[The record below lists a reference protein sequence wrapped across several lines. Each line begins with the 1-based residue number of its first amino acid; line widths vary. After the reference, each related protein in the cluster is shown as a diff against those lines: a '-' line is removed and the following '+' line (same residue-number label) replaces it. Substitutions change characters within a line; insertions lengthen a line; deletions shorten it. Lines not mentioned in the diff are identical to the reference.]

1 MEYDID
7 KVDEVVLALLNLT
20 SFKFGEGW
28 SAWKGH
34 DWDVL
39 DRLHEQ
45 GFISN
50 PRSRAKSVR
59 LTEEGRRRSQELFR
73 GLFMAAD
80 NGSGAAPMRDIAA
93 D

>member
-1 MEYDID
+1 MDYDVD
-7 KVDEVVLALLNLT
+7 RVDEVVLALLNLT
-20 SFKFGEGW
+20 SFKFGPGW

-39 DRLHEQ
+39 DRLHSR

-59 LTEEGRRRSQELFR
+59 LTEDGRRRSQELFQE
-73 GLFMAAD
+73 LFALGDVETQAE
-80 NGSGAAPMRDIAA
+80 
-93 D
+93 

>member
-1 MEYDID
+1 MEYDVD
-7 KVDEVVLALLNLT
+7 KVDEAVLALLHLT
-20 SFKFGEGW
+20 SFRFGEGW

-39 DRLHEQ
+39 NRLHEQ

-59 LTEEGRRRSQELFR
+59 LTDEGRRRSLELFHS
-73 GLFMAAD
+73 LFAVAETD
-80 NGSGAAPMRDIAA
+80 T
-93 D
+93 